1 LPEIGF
7 PLKIGRFLVEYRWF
21 GNMEPKNAFP
31 PVSDGFPLELD
42 IRDAILELVLHYRE
56 ATGVDCA
63 AITPDGQWIL
73 PAGTPSASAPSP
85 SQRCRLCNALNG
97 LPSVKPVDCGGVQRY
112 GTYQAERFGGM
123 YIYFCPRNMTH
134 WAAPIRVDGI
144 TLASL
149 IGGPVLMIDPEEF
162 LVEDILASYDV
173 PPEMQ
178 GELREVCREVP
189 YVTTARVRS
198 LAEML
203 NLNAQAFSTI
213 LSGKMNALRTGG
225 GAEAFPLPEPIPSGE
240 ESGPPPQPAVGYP
253 LAKERELL
261 ASISKGDLDGSRKV
275 LNEILGLIF
284 FYSNNN
290 LEVIKLRVAELVVLL
305 SRAAI
310 DGGASTEEIIGLNN
324 DYLVRIRHSRSVYEL
339 SAFLSVILTRFV
351 DCVFTLKSIKHADL
365 IRKSIHFIHSQ
376 YTGSL
381 SLERVAAFVHLS
393 PSHFSRIFHEGTGES
408 FVAYLTRIRIEKAK
422 SLLQNHSI
430 PLAEI
435 GARTGFKDQSYFT
448 RVFKRSTGLSPGKYR
463 GARVR
468 SARRSRIDESN
479 IEIHD

>member
-1 LPEIGF
+1 MAF
-7 PLKIGRFLVEYRWF
+7 PLKNGRFLVEYRRYAI
-21 GNMEPKNAFP
+21 MEETSDLNPAPADLNP
-31 PVSDGFPLELD
+31 PLD
-42 IRDAILELVLHYRE
+42 IPEAILELARHYRE
-56 ATGVDCA
+56 ATGIDCA
-63 AITPDGQWIL
+63 AITPDGLWMGTAEVS
-73 PAGTPSASAPSP
+73 PADTPPP
-85 SQRCRLCNALNG
+85 SQRCRLCIALNG
-97 LPSVKPVDCGGVQRY
+97 LRSSKQVDCASVHRY

-134 WAAPIRVDGI
+134 WAAPIRIDGI

-162 LVEDILASYDV
+162 LTEDILASYEV
-173 PPEMQ
+173 PPERLA
-178 GELREVCREVP
+178 ELREVCGEIP
-189 YVTTARVRS
+189 YVNTSRVRS
-198 LAEML
+198 LAEIL
-203 NLNAQAFSTI
+203 RLNAQA
-213 LSGKMNALRTGG
+213 LSLTLSEKMDALRTAS
-225 GAEAFPLPEPIPSGE
+225 GAEKGAGIDAAPPGE
-240 ESGPPPQPAVGYP
+240 ETGSLAPPPVRYP

-261 ASISKGDLDGSRKV
+261 AFISKGDLDGSRKV

-290 LEVIKLRVAELVVLL
+290 LDAIKLRVVELVVLL

-324 DYLVRIRHSRSVYEL
+324 DYLVRVRQSRSVYDL
-339 SAFLSVILTRFV
+339 SASLSVILTRFV
-351 DCVFTLKSIKHADL
+351 DCVFTLRSIKHADL

-381 SLERVAAFVHLS
+381 SLERVAEYIHLS

-463 GARVR
+463 GAR
-468 SARRSRIDESN
+468 AMHASRTRVDESN